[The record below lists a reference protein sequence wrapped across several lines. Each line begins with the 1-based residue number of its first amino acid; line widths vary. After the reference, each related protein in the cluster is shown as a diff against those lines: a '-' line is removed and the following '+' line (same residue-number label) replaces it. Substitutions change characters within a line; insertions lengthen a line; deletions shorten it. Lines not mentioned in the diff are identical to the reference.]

1 MRCALV
7 YLYQVI
13 TGRRRGI
20 VPTLICIM
28 LLPFSWL
35 YCLLVM
41 ACRFCYEQGILKSKR
56 LPCAIIS
63 IGNIVAGGT
72 GKTPAVIAL
81 AQLLQHTQKRVAVIS
96 RGYRS
101 TLRGKFAIV
110 SDGEKILLSPEESGD
125 EAYLLARSLK
135 IPQPPLQRGDK
146 GVPILIGKERF
157 EAGLEAIRRWKADV
171 ILLDDGF
178 QYWKLAKDLEVVTV
192 DATQPF
198 GTNRILPSGTLR
210 EPKSA
215 LRRADIILLTRVD
228 QTSNLNS
235 VYAQIRKYATRQPI
249 IESVHVPYSLRR
261 VGSTEI
267 LRLDILERKNVLAVC
282 GIGNPDSFIN
292 TLRSLKTAEITLL
305 DFPDHHE
312 YTLTDIKLIWGKAE
326 AGGVD
331 FIITTEKD
339 EQKLLAFDA
348 FPTCPD
354 KDGIFVLSV
363 KLNLTTGK
371 NLLETLLLGIS
382 KAPFL

>member
-20 VPTLICIM
+20 IPTLICIM
-28 LLPFSWL
+28 LQPFSWL

-56 LPCAIIS
+56 LPCVVIS

-101 TLRGKFAIV
+101 TLPGKFAIV
-110 SDGEKILLSPEESGD
+110 SDGEKILVSPEEAGD
-125 EAYLLARSLK
+125 EAYLLACSL
-135 IPQPPLQRGDK
+135 K

-157 EAGLEAIRRWKADV
+157 EAGLEAIKRWKVDV

-178 QYWKLAKDLEVVTV
+178 QYWKLAKDLDIVTV

-198 GTNRILPSGTLR
+198 GTGRMLPSGTLR

-215 LRRADIILLTRVD
+215 LRHADVILLTRVD
-228 QTSNLNS
+228 QTCNLNS
-235 VYAQIRKYATRQPI
+235 VYAQIRKYALCQPI
-249 IESVHVPYSLRR
+249 VESVHVPYSLRR
-261 VGSTEI
+261 VGGTEI
-267 LRLDILERKNVLAVC
+267 LGLDILEGKNVLAVC
-282 GIGNPDSFIN
+282 GIGNPASFVS
-292 TLRSLKTAEITLL
+292 TLRSLKTAKITLL
-305 DFPDHHE
+305 DFPDHYE
-312 YTLTDIKLIWGKAE
+312 YTLADIKLILRKAE
-326 AGGVD
+326 ADRVD

-339 EQKLLAFDA
+339 EQKLLAFDT
-348 FPTCPD
+348 FP
-354 KDGIFVLSV
+354 IFVLSV
-363 KLNLTTGK
+363 KLNLTTRK
-371 NLLETLLLGIS
+371 NLLETLLLGACFR
-382 KAPFL
+382 K

>member
-1 MRCALV
+1 
-7 YLYQVI
+7 
-13 TGRRRGI
+13 
-20 VPTLICIM
+20 
-28 LLPFSWL
+28 
-35 YCLLVM
+35 M
-41 ACRFCYEQGILKSKR
+41 ACRFCYEKGILKSKR
-56 LPCAIIS
+56 LPCVVIS

-81 AQLLQHTQKRVAVIS
+81 AQLLQHTKKRVAVIS

-110 SDGEKILLSPEESGD
+110 SDGEKILLSPEEAGD

-135 IPQPPLQRGDK
+135 GI
-146 GVPILIGKERF
+146 PILIGKERF
-157 EAGLEAIRRWKADV
+157 EAGLEAIKRWKVDV

-178 QYWKLAKDLEVVTV
+178 QYWKLAKDLDIVTV

-198 GTNRILPSGTLR
+198 GTGRMLPSGTLR

-215 LRRADIILLTRVD
+215 LRYADIILLTRVD

-261 VGSTEI
+261 IGSTEI
-267 LRLDILERKNVLAVC
+267 LGLDILEGKNVLAVC
-282 GIGNPDSFIN
+282 GIGNPDSFVN
-292 TLRSLKTAEITLL
+292 TLRSLKTAKITLL

-312 YTLTDIKLIWGKAE
+312 YTLTDIKLILRKAE
-326 AGGVD
+326 ADGVN

-339 EQKLLAFDA
+339 EQKLLAFDT

-354 KDGIFVLSV
+354 EDGIFVLS
-363 KLNLTTGK
+363 LNLCMTKVGRFLDLITSTG
-371 NLLETLLLGIS
+371 LS
-382 KAPFL
+382 